1 MDGIARPAIEPVA
14 GLRWLYLDLNSYF
27 ASVEQQLDPA
37 IRGRPVAVVPVMSD
51 STCAIAASYEA
62 KAFGIKTGTKIYEAK
77 RRCPDLILKAARHEL
92 YVRFHKMVCEEID
105 KHIPVARVCSIDE
118 VACSLLGPERKR
130 DNAIDLSRRIKRGI
144 RANVGDY
151 IGCSI
156 GIAPTRFLAK
166 VASDM
171 QKPDGLVV
179 LDADKLPGPLL
190 GLALRDLPGIGPNME
205 RRLAAAGIADIAALW
220 ALDPGRARRVWGSV
234 EGERFWYALRGV
246 EVPER
251 ETARRT
257 IGHGRV
263 LGPELRRPEPAR
275 LVARRLAQKAASRLR
290 RTGYRAGAIDLGVRF
305 EGGGGWWE
313 SFRLRQT
320 QDNFV
325 ILDGFDRLW
334 AMMLGALR
342 PGRTLKTVSVVL
354 RDLAE
359 DARATA
365 DLLDALAAPREVPRP
380 RARLS
385 STIDRLNARFG
396 QDTIVLGARPAD
408 RAGYMGAK
416 IAFTRIPD
424 EAEFNE

>member
-1 MDGIARPAIEPVA
+1 MGDVGRPET

-27 ASVEQQLDPA
+27 ASVEQQLDPS

-77 RRCPDLILKAARHEL
+77 QRCPDLIVVPARHEL
-92 YVRFHKMVCEEID
+92 YVKFHKEVCAEID
-105 KHIPVARVCSIDE
+105 RHIPVAKVCSIDE
-118 VACSLLGPERKR
+118 AACALLGPERVR
-130 DNAIDLSRRIKRGI
+130 ANAVALARRIKQGI
-144 RANVGDY
+144 RERVGDY

-171 QKPDGLVV
+171 EKPDGLVV
-179 LDADKLPGPLL
+179 LDAHALPGPLL
-190 GLALRDLPGIGPNME
+190 SLKLNDLPGIGPNME
-205 RRLAAAGIADIAALW
+205 RRLRDAGIADVAALW

-234 EGERFWYALRGV
+234 TGERFWYALRGV
-246 EVPER
+246 DVPER
-251 ETARRT
+251 ETQRSS

-263 LGPELRRPEPAR
+263 LAPALRNAQAPR
-275 LVARRLAQKAASRLR
+275 LVARRRAQNAASRLR
-290 RTGYRAGAIDLGVRF
+290 RLGHRAGAIDLGVRF
-305 EGGGGWWE
+305 DGRGGWGE
-313 SFRLRQT
+313 TFRLRQT

-334 AMMLGALR
+334 AMMLGVRGAGCR
-342 PGRTLKTVSVVL
+342 PKTVSVVL
-354 RDLAE
+354 HGLTEDSAATPDLF
-359 DARATA
+359 DV
-365 DLLDALAAPREVPRP
+365 LAVPRP
-380 RARLS
+380 TPKPRASLS
-385 STIDRLNARFG
+385 PTIDRLNARFG
-396 QDTIVLGARPAD
+396 QDTIVLGAMPAD